1 MEYLGVSYE
10 ARHLPK
16 LDPQFIPF
24 GAWVEAYQKGAQQPL
39 AIAVE
44 RDQGH
49 ISVHHTKIHGTP
61 QMAEADYRYVER
73 FVKFLL
79 WSVGGFRIYICGC
92 SPLAKRLKAAYTLT
106 GERKFDAQFM

>member
-61 QMAEADYRYVER
+61 RWRRRTTAM
-73 FVKFLL
+73 
-79 WSVGGFRIYICGC
+79 WSG
-92 SPLAKRLKAAYTLT
+92 L
-106 GERKFDAQFM
+106 